1 MDTGSIAFIL
11 ICAALVFL
19 MTPALAFFYGGLGR
33 RKNVLNTMMMSLAPM
48 ALASILWIIIGFS
61 FSFSGSNSWIGDFHH
76 LFMNGV
82 DMAKNSLFPA
92 NHIPDGLFSGFQMM
106 FSIITVALIT
116 GSVVGRMRFTPILIF
131 MTAWLIL
138 VYYPLAHMVWGGG
151 FLAQIHAIDFAGGD
165 VVHISS
171 GVTGLVLAL
180 VLGKRRDYE
189 RLDYRPHN
197 IPFVVLGA
205 GLLWFGWFGFNA
217 GSALAANGVAINA
230 FMTTNT
236 AAAAAMFSWMI
247 VEKILIGKPSIV
259 GACSGAVVGLVAITP
274 GAGFVSLWSS
284 LIIGLLVSPL
294 SYFMISVVKKKLGYD
309 DALDA
314 FGCHGIG
321 GMFGGIMTGIFATPA
336 LAPEKGYAGLIY
348 GSGKLLLANVSAVVF
363 TVIFTALVSWIII
376 KVIALFMPIRVSD
389 RAEAIGLDDSE
400 HEETAYPT
408 FLGDRKSVV

>member
-11 ICAALVFL
+11 ICEALVFL

-408 FLGDRKSVV
+408 FLGLDS

>member
-1 MDTGSIAFIL
+1 MDTGSTAFIL

-48 ALASILWIIIGFS
+48 ALASILWVIIGFS
-61 FSFSGSNSWIGDFHH
+61 FSFSGSNSWVGNFNH

-92 NHIPDGLFSGFQMM
+92 NHIPDGLFSCFQMM

-197 IPFVVLGA
+197 IPFVILGA

-363 TVIFTALVSWIII
+363 TVIFTALVSWVII

-408 FLGDRKSVV
+408 FLGLDS